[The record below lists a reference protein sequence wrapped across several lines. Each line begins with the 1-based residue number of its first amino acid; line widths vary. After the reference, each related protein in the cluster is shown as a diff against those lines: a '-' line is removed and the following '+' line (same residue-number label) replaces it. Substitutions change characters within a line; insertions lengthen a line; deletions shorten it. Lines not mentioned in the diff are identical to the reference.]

1 MSTKQFQVQWLL
13 IMLDIKWLI
22 SELSPDILIVLFY
35 STPLLGSAVILIL
48 THWGFAG
55 RIWDFLFGVW
65 LDLDST
71 GPAQFVLSKAI
82 LTLGMFTVSPSVA
95 KNVCLFLFIAVSTAT
110 SCFFLFFPLSA
121 HYSDHSYFCFPLCD
135 LCLSHPVVN
144 RCICLSPDEFIT
156 LKCLHSPRGPPA
168 S

>member
-110 SCFFLFFPLSA
+110 SCFFLFSPCLRTTATTPTSASLSA
-121 HYSDHSYFCFPLCD
+121 TSETGWLRQSPCSEQVYLSLSWWVYYSE
-135 LCLSHPVVN
+135 V
-144 RCICLSPDEFIT
+144 SP
-156 LKCLHSPRGPPA
+156 
-168 S
+168 